1 MKVAEQKITK
11 VYVVESLRGG
21 DLSTGTIILDEIKS
35 KNNQVERSYQNVSD
49 QLQLMSHLDLIAR
62 EASESDGILLFIE
75 VHGSMDGIDAGTDKV
90 PWGEL
95 TDYLKRINEACVMG
109 LVVVFSCCYGVYYF
123 RETSI
128 TGRAPYYVMFG
139 VDKSI
144 YENRLLETNKILV
157 KGVVKNHPLD
167 RIVDNCNSYLHLHDI
182 NLTCLEAGD
191 LFVNAFHNFITN
203 ECKPENLDH
212 KANDCYKL
220 LKQSTQPPYM
230 PFSDFKVLYIKFILN
245 RENNEDK
252 YNQIRDRFLMTD
264 IDGEL
269 YQRFHVDFDEM
280 YEKTNMEDK
289 LQKVLKS
296 YGV

>member
-1 MKVAEQKITK
+1 MKVAEQDITK
-11 VYVVESLRGG
+11 VYVVESLRDG
-21 DLSTGTIILDEIKS
+21 DLSTGTKILDEIKRE
-35 KNNQVERSYQNVSD
+35 NNQVERSYQNVSD
-49 QLQLMSHLDLIAR
+49 KSHLMSHLNLIAK
-62 EASESDGILLFIE
+62 EASENDGILLFIE
-75 VHGSMDGIDAGTDKV
+75 VHGSMDGIDAGIDKV

-95 TDYLKRINEACVMG
+95 TDYLKSINETCAMG

-157 KGVVKNHPLD
+157 KGMVENQPLD
-167 RIVDNCNSYLHLHDI
+167 RMVDNCNSYLHLHDI

-191 LFVNAFHNFITN
+191 LFVNAFHNYITN
-203 ECKPENLDH
+203 ECKPENLND

-220 LKQSTQPPYM
+220 LQQSTQPPYM
-230 PFSDFKVLYIKFILN
+230 PFSDFKELYIKYILN
-245 RENNEDK
+245 RENNEEK

-264 IDGEL
+264 IYGDL

-289 LQKVLKS
+289 LQNVLKS
-296 YGV
+296 YRA